1 MSTKKEP
8 QVDFSVIWERI
19 IQRTKI
25 KNQAQLGELIGIT
38 QAAVSKKKRANEFP
52 IYWAY
57 VIAIEYKLSL
67 DWLITGKE
75 PIGSFQAESTKEP
88 AHNFILLIND
98 WFEEMRQND
107 PGREEWFR
115 CNFEDAFPSFKSWA
129 ERKKIANQHR
139 RLVEKVA

>member
-8 QVDFSVIWERI
+8 QVDFSVVWERI
-19 IQRTKI
+19 TQRTKI

-67 DWLITGKE
+67 DWLILGQE
-75 PIGSFQAESTKEP
+75 PIQAEAANGST
-88 AHNFILLIND
+88 HNLILLIND
-98 WFEEMRQND
+98 WFEEMRKED

-115 CNFEDAFPSFKSWA
+115 CNFEDSFPSFKNWMQRKNAADQRRRIA
-129 ERKKIANQHR
+129 ER
-139 RLVEKVA
+139 VA